1 MRILYQVS
9 CPHILD
15 LISLQ
20 LLHFSCVFIICESW
34 KDTVCL
40 YIKLWHATLHAQL
53 TIKRT
58 SLKQR
63 LFVRLLQLTSVYFCP
78 SNATDHNIF
87 IVLSWLSVVHFSCT
101 HLTVNESPVG
111 WNIQSVLSLWYRLMS
126 KHLDILVRPKRP
138 RARCMSIKSVGCCS
152 WYRSVHVKRDGQS
165 CITWVLSLFFV
176 N

>member
-101 HLTVNESPVG
+101 HLTVNESPVS
-111 WNIQSVLSLWYRLMS
+111 WNIQSVFVIVVPIDVKTSWHTS
-126 KHLDILVRPKRP
+126 APKK
-138 RARCMSIKSVGCCS
+138 AKGKM
-152 WYRSVHVKRDGQS
+152 HVY
-165 CITWVLSLFFV
+165 
-176 N
+176 